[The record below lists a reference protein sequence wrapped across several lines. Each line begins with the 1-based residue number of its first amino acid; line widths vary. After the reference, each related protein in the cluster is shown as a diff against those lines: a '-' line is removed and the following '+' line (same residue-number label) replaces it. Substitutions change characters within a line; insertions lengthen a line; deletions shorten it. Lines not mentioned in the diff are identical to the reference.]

1 MRCGKTRLIE
11 IRNFEDFSIEP
22 AGNMTFLT
30 GKNGAGKTNII
41 EAIYFA
47 SVGKSFRTSNDEEL
61 IRLDKEEG
69 TILLDFTVRGVTHEI
84 KIKLSRNK
92 GKKILINET
101 ATKKRELMGMF
112 RTVLFTPDELQLIKG
127 APQNRRRFIDLEI
140 SQVSPR
146 YYEEILRYGRAVQ
159 QRNAAFKEARFHG
172 FMADVD
178 VWDMQIAKGAS
189 YIVKKRMETIGKIN
203 EIVSS
208 MESLLTDEKESILI
222 KYRKSGN
229 QEERFDEEWYLE
241 KLALSREEDSRFCHT
256 SIGPHR
262 DDLIFL
268 MNGND
273 ISSYGSQGQQRT
285 AALSLKL
292 AQIQLMREVMKE
304 SPILL
309 LDDVLSE
316 LDSNR
321 KTYLLESIKDTQTI
335 ITCTGLDEFISKH
348 LPIQRMFQI
357 KAGKIVKEN

>member
-1 MRCGKTRLIE
+1 MRCGKAHLIE
-11 IRNFEDFSIEP
+11 IRNFEDFSIDFS
-22 AGNMTFLT
+22 GNMTVLT
-30 GKNGAGKTNII
+30 GKNGTGKTNII
-41 EAIYFA
+41 ESIYFA

-61 IRLDKEEG
+61 IRLNKEEG
-69 TILLDFTVRGVTHEI
+69 TILLDFSVRGVTHEI

-112 RTVLFTPDELQLIKG
+112 RTVLFTPDDLQLIKG

-146 YYEEILRYGRAVQ
+146 YYEEILRYGRTVQ

-172 FMADVD
+172 FTA
-178 VWDMQIAKGAS
+178 DMQIAKGAS

-241 KLALSREEDSRFCHT
+241 KLALPREEDSRFCHT

-285 AALSLKL
+285 AILSVKL
-292 AQIQLMREVMKE
+292 AELEFVKKE
-304 SPILL
+304 TGEYPLLL
-309 LDDVLSE
+309 LDDVGSE
-316 LDSNR
+316 LDKERRDALFS
-321 KTYLLESIKDTQTI
+321 YLIEKEIQTI
-335 ITCTGLDEFISKH
+335 ITTADESLGAYGKE
-348 LPIQRMFQI
+348 I
-357 KAGKIVKEN
+357 KIEG

>member
-1 MRCGKTRLIE
+1 MRCGKAHLIE
-11 IRNFEDFSIEP
+11 IRNFEDFSIDP
-22 AGNMTFLT
+22 AENMTVLT
-30 GKNGAGKTNII
+30 GKNGTGKTNII
-41 EAIYFA
+41 ESIYFA

-61 IRLDKEEG
+61 IRLNKEEG
-69 TILLDFTVRGVTHEI
+69 TILLDFSVRGVTHEI

-92 GKKILINET
+92 GKRILINET
-101 ATKKRELMGMF
+101 ATKKRDLMGMF

-172 FMADVD
+172 FTADVD

-189 YIVKKRMETIGKIN
+189 YIVKKRMEIIGKIN

-208 MESLLTDEKESILI
+208 MESLLTDEKENILI

-241 KLALSREEDSRFCHT
+241 KLALSREEDSHFCHT

-262 DDLIFL
+262 DDLIFI

-285 AALSLKL
+285 AILSVKL
-292 AQIQLMREVMKE
+292 AELEFVKKE
-304 SPILL
+304 TGEYPLLL
-309 LDDVLSE
+309 LDDVGSE
-316 LDSNR
+316 LDKERREALFS
-321 KTYLLESIKDTQTI
+321 YLIKKEIQTI
-335 ITCTGLDEFISKH
+335 ITTADESLGAYGKE
-348 LPIQRMFQI
+348 I
-357 KAGKIVKEN
+357 KIGI

>member
-1 MRCGKTRLIE
+1 MRCGKAHLIE
-11 IRNFEDFSIEP
+11 IRNFEDFSIDFS
-22 AGNMTFLT
+22 GNMTVLT
-30 GKNGAGKTNII
+30 GKNGTGKTNII
-41 EAIYFA
+41 ESIYFA

-61 IRLDKEEG
+61 IRLNKEEG
-69 TILLDFTVRGVTHEI
+69 TILLDFSVRGVTHEI

-112 RTVLFTPDELQLIKG
+112 RTVLFTPDDLQLIKG

-172 FMADVD
+172 FTADVD

-208 MESLLTDEKESILI
+208 
-222 KYRKSGN
+222 
-229 QEERFDEEWYLE
+229 
-241 KLALSREEDSRFCHT
+241 
-256 SIGPHR
+256 IGPHR

-285 AALSLKL
+285 SILSVKL
-292 AQIQLMREVMKE
+292 AELEFVKKE
-304 SPILL
+304 TGEYPLLL
-309 LDDVLSE
+309 LDDVGSE
-316 LDSNR
+316 LDKERRDALFS
-321 KTYLLESIKDTQTI
+321 YLIEKEIQTI
-335 ITCTGLDEFISKH
+335 ITTADESLGAYGKE
-348 LPIQRMFQI
+348 I
-357 KAGKIVKEN
+357 KIEG

>member
-1 MRCGKTRLIE
+1 MRCGKAHLIE
-11 IRNFEDFSIEP
+11 IRNFEDFSIDFS
-22 AGNMTFLT
+22 GNMTVLT
-30 GKNGAGKTNII
+30 GKNGTGKTNII
-41 EAIYFA
+41 ESIYFA

-61 IRLDKEEG
+61 IRLNKEEG
-69 TILLDFTVRGVTHEI
+69 TILLDFSVRGVTHEI

-112 RTVLFTPDELQLIKG
+112 RTVLFTPDDLQLIKG

-172 FMADVD
+172 FTADVDVD

-189 YIVKKRMETIGKIN
+189 YIVKKRMETIRKIN

-208 MESLLTDEKESILI
+208 MELLLTDEKESILI

-241 KLALSREEDSRFCHT
+241 KLALAREEDSRFCHT
-256 SIGPHR
+256 SVGPHR

-285 AALSLKL
+285 AILSMKL
-292 AQIQLMREVMKE
+292 AELEFVKKE
-304 SPILL
+304 TGEYPLLL
-309 LDDVLSE
+309 LDDVGSE
-316 LDSNR
+316 LDKERRNTLFS
-321 KTYLLESIKDTQTI
+321 YLTKKEIQTI
-335 ITCTGLDEFISKH
+335 ITTTDESIGAYGKE
-348 LPIQRMFQI
+348 I
-357 KAGKIVKEN
+357 KIEG

>member
-1 MRCGKTRLIE
+1 MRCGKAHLIE
-11 IRNFEDFSIEP
+11 IRNFEDFSIDFS
-22 AGNMTFLT
+22 GNMTVLT
-30 GKNGAGKTNII
+30 GKNGTGKTNII
-41 EAIYFA
+41 ESIYFA

-61 IRLDKEEG
+61 IRLNKEEG
-69 TILLDFTVRGVTHEI
+69 TILLDFSVRGVTHEI

-112 RTVLFTPDELQLIKG
+112 RTVLFTPDDLQLIKG

-172 FMADVD
+172 FTADVDVD

-189 YIVKKRMETIGKIN
+189 YIVKKRMETIRKIN

-208 MESLLTDEKESILI
+208 MELLLTDEKESILI

-241 KLALSREEDSRFCHT
+241 KLALAREEDSRFCHT
-256 SIGPHR
+256 SVGPHR
-262 DDLIFL
+262 DDLIFI

-285 AALSLKL
+285 AILSMKL
-292 AQIQLMREVMKE
+292 AELEFVKKE
-304 SPILL
+304 TGEYPLLL
-309 LDDVLSE
+309 LDDVGSE
-316 LDSNR
+316 LDKERRNTLFS
-321 KTYLLESIKDTQTI
+321 YLTKKEIQTI
-335 ITCTGLDEFISKH
+335 ITTTDESIGAYGKE
-348 LPIQRMFQI
+348 I
-357 KAGKIVKEN
+357 KIEG

>member
-1 MRCGKTRLIE
+1 MRCGKTHLIE
-11 IRNFEDFSIEP
+11 IRNFEDFSIDP
-22 AGNMTFLT
+22 AENMTVLT
-30 GKNGAGKTNII
+30 GKNGEGKTNII

-61 IRLDKEEG
+61 IRLNKEEG
-69 TILLDFTVRGVTHEI
+69 TILLDFSVRGVMHEI

-92 GKKILINET
+92 GKRILINET
-101 ATKKRELMGMF
+101 ATKKRDLMGMF

-172 FMADVD
+172 FTVDVD

-208 MESLLTDEKESILI
+208 MESLLTDEKENILI

-262 DDLIFL
+262 DDLIFI

-285 AALSLKL
+285 AILSVKL
-292 AQIQLMREVMKE
+292 AELEFVKKE
-304 SPILL
+304 TGEYPLLL
-309 LDDVLSE
+309 LDDVGSE
-316 LDSNR
+316 LDKERREALFS
-321 KTYLLESIKDTQTI
+321 YLIKKEIQTI
-335 ITCTGLDEFISKH
+335 ITTADESLGAYGKE
-348 LPIQRMFQI
+348 I
-357 KAGKIVKEN
+357 KIGI

>member
-1 MRCGKTRLIE
+1 
-11 IRNFEDFSIEP
+11 
-22 AGNMTFLT
+22 
-30 GKNGAGKTNII
+30 
-41 EAIYFA
+41 
-47 SVGKSFRTSNDEEL
+47 
-61 IRLDKEEG
+61 
-69 TILLDFTVRGVTHEI
+69 
-84 KIKLSRNK
+84 
-92 GKKILINET
+92 
-101 ATKKRELMGMF
+101 MGMF
-112 RTVLFTPDELQLIKG
+112 RTVLFTPDDLQLIKG

-172 FMADVD
+172 FTADVD

-273 ISSYGSQGQQRT
+273 ISSYGSQGQQR
-285 AALSLKL
+285 LSL
-292 AQIQLMREVMKE
+292 IH
-304 SPILL
+304 I
-309 LDDVLSE
+309 
-316 LDSNR
+316 
-321 KTYLLESIKDTQTI
+321 
-335 ITCTGLDEFISKH
+335 
-348 LPIQRMFQI
+348 
-357 KAGKIVKEN
+357 

>member
-1 MRCGKTRLIE
+1 MRCGKTHLIE

-22 AGNMTFLT
+22 AGNMTVLT

-61 IRLDKEEG
+61 IRLNKEEG
-69 TILLDFTVRGVTHEI
+69 TILLDFSVRGVTHEI

-178 VWDMQIAKGAS
+178 IWDMQIAKRAS
-189 YIVKKRMETIGKIN
+189 YIVKKRMETIEKMN

-208 MESLLTDEKESILI
+208 MESFLTDEMIPVTPEYGPEIIAMNELADIYSLSIHFLNCSNVTVGVWPSGSSFLNFI
-222 KYRKSGN
+222 FKSKL
-229 QEERFDEEWYLE
+229 ERQYWIMAYSF
-241 KLALSREEDSRFCHT
+241 
-256 SIGPHR
+256 P
-262 DDLIFL
+262 
-268 MNGND
+268 
-273 ISSYGSQGQQRT
+273 SSLGTTNFR
-285 AALSLKL
+285 
-292 AQIQLMREVMKE
+292 
-304 SPILL
+304 
-309 LDDVLSE
+309 
-316 LDSNR
+316 
-321 KTYLLESIKDTQTI
+321 
-335 ITCTGLDEFISKH
+335 
-348 LPIQRMFQI
+348 
-357 KAGKIVKEN
+357 

>member
-92 GKKILINET
+92 GIKILINEM

-112 RTVLFTPDELQLIKG
+112 RTVLFTPDDLQLIKG

-172 FMADVD
+172 FTADVD

-189 YIVKKRMETIGKIN
+189 YIIKKRM
-203 EIVSS
+203 
-208 MESLLTDEKESILI
+208 
-222 KYRKSGN
+222 
-229 QEERFDEEWYLE
+229 
-241 KLALSREEDSRFCHT
+241 
-256 SIGPHR
+256 
-262 DDLIFL
+262 
-268 MNGND
+268 
-273 ISSYGSQGQQRT
+273 
-285 AALSLKL
+285 
-292 AQIQLMREVMKE
+292 
-304 SPILL
+304 
-309 LDDVLSE
+309 
-316 LDSNR
+316 
-321 KTYLLESIKDTQTI
+321 
-335 ITCTGLDEFISKH
+335 
-348 LPIQRMFQI
+348 
-357 KAGKIVKEN
+357 

>member
-1 MRCGKTRLIE
+1 MRCGKAHLIE
-11 IRNFEDFSIEP
+11 IRNFEDFSIDFS
-22 AGNMTFLT
+22 GNMTVLT
-30 GKNGAGKTNII
+30 GKNGTGKTNII
-41 EAIYFA
+41 ESIYFA

-61 IRLDKEEG
+61 IRLNKEEG
-69 TILLDFTVRGVTHEI
+69 TILLDFSVRGVTHEI

-112 RTVLFTPDELQLIKG
+112 RTVLFTPDDLQLIKG

-172 FMADVD
+172 FTADVD

-229 QEERFDEEWYLE
+229 QEERYLE

-285 AALSLKL
+285 SILSVKL
-292 AQIQLMREVMKE
+292 AELEFVKKE
-304 SPILL
+304 TGEYPLLL
-309 LDDVLSE
+309 LDDVGSE
-316 LDSNR
+316 LDKERRDALFS
-321 KTYLLESIKDTQTI
+321 YLIEKEIQTI
-335 ITCTGLDEFISKH
+335 ITTADESLGAYGKE
-348 LPIQRMFQI
+348 I
-357 KAGKIVKEN
+357 KIEG

>member
-101 ATKKRELMGMF
+101 ATKKKDLMGMF

-172 FMADVD
+172 FTADVD

-208 MESLLTDEKESILI
+208 MELLLTDEKESILI

-241 KLALSREEDSRFCHT
+241 KLALSR
-256 SIGPHR
+256 

-268 MNGND
+268 INGND

-285 AALSLKL
+285 SILSVKL
-292 AQIQLMREVMKE
+292 AELEFVKKE
-304 SPILL
+304 TGEYPLLL
-309 LDDVLSE
+309 LDDVGSE
-316 LDSNR
+316 LDKERRDALFS
-321 KTYLLESIKDTQTI
+321 YLIEKEIQTI
-335 ITCTGLDEFISKH
+335 ITTADESLGAYGKE
-348 LPIQRMFQI
+348 I
-357 KAGKIVKEN
+357 KIEG